1 MTTATA
7 TKTAERYVLT
17 IGDGSGSGNPDDAG
31 IKFVGMWNF
40 TSLDEA
46 IGWKK
51 DLQAEGETVTL
62 QVVFTDG
69 TYRTL

>member
-1 MTTATA
+1 MTTA
-7 TKTAERYVLT
+7 TKTAERYILT

-40 TSLDEA
+40 DSLDEA
-46 IGWKK
+46 IGWKEN
-51 DLQAEGETVTL
+51 LQAEGETVTL

-69 TYRTL
+69 TTRSI

>member
-1 MTTATA
+1 MTTTA
-7 TKTAERYVLT
+7 TKTAERYLLI
-17 IGDGSGSGNPDDAG
+17 IGDGSGSGYTDDPA

-46 IGWKK
+46 IGWKE

-62 QVVFTDG
+62 QAVFTDG
-69 TYRTL
+69 TTRTM